1 MNEHFYIDSSFCVLW
16 EYLPYK
22 QHFVGGKKEGLAFI
36 STFQVTSIGKLT
48 LEFKEW

>member
-16 EYLPYK
+16 AYLPYK